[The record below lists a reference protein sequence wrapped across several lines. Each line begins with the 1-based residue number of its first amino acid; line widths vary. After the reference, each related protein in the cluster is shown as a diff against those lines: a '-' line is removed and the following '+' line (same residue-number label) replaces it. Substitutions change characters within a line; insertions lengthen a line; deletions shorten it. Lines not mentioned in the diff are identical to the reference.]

1 MALTLETLKTAAATY
16 VAATKQLQSTF
27 TAVKDEDFTNCVCK
41 IGKMATLYLPIA
53 DKLPELSGDNLPYG
67 ETIEEFMV
75 NDFLPSPYNYTDQA
89 GRTNARR
96 ATFDEAVYSYPLQMQ
111 KFELGVVRSQFQRV
125 ALGEQS
131 FTDLVSYTLST
142 LDSSTNAWNY
152 ASKRQLIG
160 NMATEAAKKPAL
172 VSAMAKPINTE
183 TGEAFIKKVKELA
196 EIAKDMNDHN
206 LAEHTCG
213 SAPSLKLYVKQ
224 GVMPSLETDVMAGC
238 FQMDKLAVP
247 AEIKTVLD
255 FGNADASIY
264 AILVDERAIK
274 LHDDIN
280 KVTTDYTA
288 GDDQDN
294 FYRLLKQTGFI
305 SKYAFVHVFKQPA

>member
-1 MALTLETLKTAAATY
+1 MALTLDTLKTAAAAY
-16 VAATKQLQSTF
+16 VDATKQLQSTYKQPE
-27 TAVKDEDFTNCVCK
+27 VKDFTNCVCK

-53 DKLPELSGDNLPYG
+53 DKLPELNGDNLPYG
-67 ETIEEFMV
+67 EIIEEFMV
-75 NDFLPSPYNYTDQA
+75 NDFLPEKYEYVDKA
-89 GRTNARR
+89 GKRNARR
-96 ATFDEAVYSYPLQMQ
+96 ATFAEAVYSYPLDEQ

-125 ALGEQS
+125 SLGQQS
-131 FTDLVSYTLST
+131 FSDLVASTLST

-172 VSAMAKPINTE
+172 VSAMAKPTDTA

-196 EIAKDMNDHN
+196 EIASDMNDHN
-206 LAEHTCG
+206 LAGHACG
-213 SAPSLKLYVKQ
+213 AAPRLKLYVKQ
-224 GVMPSLETDVMAGC
+224 GVMPSLEVDTMAGA
-238 FQMDKLAVP
+238 FNEAKLAVP

-255 FGNADASIY
+255 FGTADEGIY

-294 FYRLLKQTGFI
+294 FYRLLKQTGYI
-305 SKYAFVHVFKQPA
+305 SKFAFVHVFKQPA

>member
-1 MALTLETLKTAAATY
+1 MALTIDTLKTAAATY
-16 VAATKQLQSTF
+16 VDATKQLKSTY
-27 TAVKDEDFTNCVCK
+27 TPTVDDFTKCVTK
-41 IGKMATLYLPIA
+41 IGKMTTLYLPIA

-75 NDFLPSPYNYTDQA
+75 NDFLPSPYTYVDQA
-89 GRTNARR
+89 GKTNARR

-111 KFELGVVRSQFQRV
+111 KFELGVSRTQFQRV
-125 ALGEQS
+125 ALGERS

-160 NMATEAAKKPAL
+160 NMATEAAKNSKL
-172 VSAMAKPINTE
+172 VSSIAKPIDTA
-183 TGEAFIKKVKELA
+183 TGEAFIKKVKELV

-206 LAEHTCG
+206 LAGHACG

-224 GVMPSLETDVMAGC
+224 GVMPSLEVDTMAGA
-238 FQMDKLAVP
+238 FNEAKLAVP
-247 AEIKTVLD
+247 AEVKTVLD

-305 SKYAFVHVFKQPA
+305 SKYAFVHVFKQNA

>member
-1 MALTLETLKTAAATY
+1 MALTIDTLKTAAANY
-16 VAATKQLQSTF
+16 VDATKQLQADFVNETDNF
-27 TAVKDEDFTNCVCK
+27 TKCVCK

-75 NDFLPSPYNYTDQA
+75 NDFLPSPYTYVDGA
-89 GRTNARR
+89 GKTNAKR
-96 ATFDEAVYSYPLQMQ
+96 ATFDQAVYSYPLQMQ
-111 KFELGVVRSQFQRV
+111 KFELGVSRTQFQRV
-125 ALGEQS
+125 ALGERS

-152 ASKRQLIG
+152 AAKRQLIG

-172 VSAMAKPINTE
+172 VSAIAKPIDTE
-183 TGEAFIKKVKELA
+183 TGEAFIKKVKELV

-224 GVMPSLETDVMAGC
+224 GVMPSLEVDTMAGA
-238 FQMDKLAVP
+238 FNEAKLAVP

-294 FYRLLKQTGFI
+294 FFRLLKQTGFI
-305 SKYAFVHVFKQPA
+305 SKYAFVHVFKNA

>member
-1 MALTLETLKTAAATY
+1 MALTIETLKTAAATY
-16 VAATKQLQSTF
+16 VDATKQLKSTY

-41 IGKMATLYLPIA
+41 IGKMATLYLPIT
-53 DKLPELSGDNLPYG
+53 DKLPELDGDNLPYG
-67 ETIEEFMV
+67 QIIEEYMV
-75 NDFLPSPYNYTDQA
+75 DQFTPEKFVYTDKA
-89 GRTNARR
+89 GKRNARR
-96 ATFDEAVYSYPLQMQ
+96 ATFADAVYSYPLDEQI
-111 KFELGVVRSQFQRV
+111 FELGVPRTQFQRV
-125 ALGEQS
+125 SIGQQS
-131 FTDLVSYTLST
+131 FSDLVTTTIST
-142 LDSSTNAWNY
+142 MDSSANAWNY

-160 NMATEAAKKPAL
+160 NMATEAAKNSKL
-172 VSAMAKPINTE
+172 VSAIAKPTDTA
-183 TGEAFIKKVKELA
+183 TGEAFIKKVKELV

-206 LAEHTCG
+206 LAGHACG

-224 GVMPSLETDVMAGC
+224 GVMPSLEVDTMAGA
-238 FQMDKLAVP
+238 FNEAKLAVP
-247 AEIKTVLD
+247 AEVKTVLD

-294 FYRLLKQTGFI
+294 FFRLLKQTGFI
-305 SKYAFVHVFKQPA
+305 SKYAFVHVFKQNA

>member
-1 MALTLETLKTAAATY
+1 MALTIDTLKAAAATY
-16 VAATKQLQSTF
+16 VDATKQLQSTF
-27 TAVKDEDFTNCVCK
+27 EPTVDDYTKCVCK
-41 IGKMATLYLPIA
+41 IGKMTTLYLPIA
-53 DKLPELSGDNLPYG
+53 DKLPELSGDNIPYG
-67 ETIEEFMV
+67 EIIEEWAL
-75 NDFLPSPYNYTDQA
+75 NDFLPSPYTYVDGA
-89 GRTNARR
+89 GKTNARR
-96 ATFDEAVYSYPLQMQ
+96 ATFDEAVFSYPLAQQ
-111 KFELGVVRSQFQRV
+111 KFELGIVRSQFQRV
-125 ALGEQS
+125 ALGERS
-131 FTDLVSYTLST
+131 FADFVSYTLST

-172 VSAMAKPINTE
+172 VSEMAKPINTE
-183 TGEAFIKKVKELA
+183 TGEAFIKKVKELV

-206 LAEHTCG
+206 LAGHACG
-213 SAPSLKLYVKQ
+213 AAPSLKLYVKQ
-224 GVMPSLETDVMAGC
+224 GVMPSLEVDTMAGA
-238 FQMDKLAVP
+238 FNEAKLAVP
-247 AEIKTVLD
+247 AEVKTILD
-255 FGNADASIY
+255 FGNADESIY

-305 SKYAFVHVFKQPA
+305 SKYAFVHVFKQNA

>member
-1 MALTLETLKTAAATY
+1 MALTIDTLKTAAAAY
-16 VAATKQLQSTF
+16 VDATKQLKSTF
-27 TAVKDEDFTNCVCK
+27 TPTVDDYTKCVCK

-67 ETIEEFMV
+67 EIIEEFMV
-75 NDFLPSPYNYTDQA
+75 NDFLPEKYTYVDQA
-89 GRTNARR
+89 GKKNARR
-96 ATFDEAVYSYPLQMQ
+96 ATFAEAVYSYPLDQQ

-125 ALGEQS
+125 ALGERS
-131 FTDLVSYTLST
+131 FSDLIANTLST

-196 EIAKDMNDHN
+196 EIASDMNDHN

-213 SAPSLKLYVKQ
+213 AAPRLKLFLKQ
-224 GVMPSLETDVMAGC
+224 GVMPSLEVDTMAGA
-238 FQMDKLAVP
+238 FNEAKLAVP

-255 FGNADASIY
+255 FGTADDKIY

-294 FYRLLKQTGFI
+294 FYRLLKQTGYI
-305 SKYAFVHVFKQPA
+305 SKYAFVHVFKAA

>member
-16 VAATKQLQSTF
+16 VDATKQLQSTY
-27 TAVKDEDFTNCVCK
+27 TPTVDDYTNCVCK
-41 IGKMATLYLPIA
+41 IGKMTTLYLPIA

-75 NDFLPSPYNYTDQA
+75 NDFLPSPYTYVDQA
-89 GRTNARR
+89 GKTNARR

-125 ALGEQS
+125 ALGERS

-160 NMATEAAKKPAL
+160 NMATEAAKNSKL

-206 LAEHTCG
+206 LAGHTCG
-213 SAPSLKLYVKQ
+213 AAPSLKLYVKQ
-224 GVMPSLETDVMAGC
+224 GGMPSLEVDTMAGA
-238 FQMDKLAVP
+238 FNEAKLAVP
-247 AEIKTVLD
+247 AEVKTVLD
-255 FGNADASIY
+255 FGNSDASIY

-294 FYRLLKQTGFI
+294 FYRLLKQTGVI

>member
-1 MALTLETLKTAAATY
+1 MALTIDTLKTAAATY
-16 VAATKQLQSTF
+16 VDATKQLKSKFVPT
-27 TAVKDEDFTNCVCK
+27 VDDFTKTVCK

-67 ETIEEFMV
+67 EIIEEFMV
-75 NDFLPSPYNYTDQA
+75 NDFLPEKYTYVDQA
-89 GRTNARR
+89 GKKNARR
-96 ATFDEAVYSYPLQMQ
+96 ATFAEAVYSYPLDQQ

-131 FTDLVSYTLST
+131 FSNLVASTLST

-172 VSAMAKPINTE
+172 VSAMAKPTDTA

-196 EIAKDMNDHN
+196 EIASDMNDHN
-206 LAEHTCG
+206 LAEHACG
-213 SAPSLKLYVKQ
+213 AAPRLKLFLKQ
-224 GVMPSLETDVMAGC
+224 GVMPSLEVDTMAGA
-238 FQMDKLAVP
+238 FNEAKLAVP

-255 FGNADASIY
+255 FGTADDSIY

-294 FYRLLKQTGFI
+294 FYRLLKQTGYI
-305 SKYAFVHVFKQPA
+305 SKFAFVHVFKQNA